1 MNKPPNVCEIFKV
14 SSIECKAQ
22 LQIPNLSNFIED
34 NISEMEIL
42 SNKLLEDEIR
52 EMRGG
57 QFTNYAPGIPS
68 HVRGVDFIFI
78 LIRYHDL

>member
-1 MNKPPNVCEIFKV
+1 
-14 SSIECKAQ
+14 
-22 LQIPNLSNFIED
+22 LQVPNLSNFIED

-42 SNKLLEDEIR
+42 SNKLSEDEIR

-57 QFTNYAPGIPS
+57 QFANYAPSIPS

-78 LIRYHDL
+78 LIRYHGL